1 MKNSMIKALE
11 NRIQQMKD
19 FDVTFV
25 AGLNNLQEKVNAL
38 SVSYKP
44 EELSDDKSVRSH
56 IRKRT
61 QSINNVLARCS
72 RDLEKAI
79 KAIQEATEQETPAQE
94 TPEETPAQ
102 ETPAQEGNE

>member
-1 MKNSMIKALE
+1 MKDSMIKALQ

-25 AGLNNLQEKVNAL
+25 SGLNDLQEKVNAL

-44 EELSDDKSVRSH
+44 EELSTDKSVRSH

-61 QSINNVLARCS
+61 QSINNVLKRCQ
-72 RDLEKAI
+72 RDLAKAI
-79 KAIQEATEQETPAQE
+79 ASIKEVQET
-94 TPEETPAQ
+94 EET
-102 ETPAQEGNE
+102 GSNE